1 MSDPLFF
8 APATILTLAQVV
20 ALTAAVPSSGA
31 DRDQLFQDVTAFD
44 AAGPR
49 TIARADDDA
58 SVAALSRTRA
68 GACFVTPDQAQ
79 HLPTST
85 IALVT
90 AVPHHAFAQVVGAF
104 HPTAGPPASM
114 FATRGISPAAF
125 VHSDARLEA
134 DVTVDPG
141 VIIGPKAE
149 IGSGTIVGANSVIG
163 PHVRIGRN
171 CAIGSQ
177 VTIAHALIGNA
188 VVIHPGARI
197 GQDGWA
203 AADRDRRAAII
214 GLGRVIIQDG
224 VEIGAN
230 ATIDRGG
237 LADTIIGEGSRID
250 NLVHIERDRM
260 IPRYAD
266 LRVTRSIA
274 QA

>member
-8 APATILTLAQVV
+8 SSVAALSLADVA
-20 ALTAAVPSSGA
+20 ALTSAIPSCGA
-31 DRDQLFQDVTAFD
+31 DPSKLFRDVAAFAD
-44 AAGPR
+44 AGPR
-49 TIARADDDA
+49 TIASADADA
-58 SVAALSRTRA
+58 TSLALSRSRA
-68 GACFVTPDQAQ
+68 GACFVTPAQAP
-79 HLPTST
+79 HLSAAV

-90 AVPHHAFAQVVGAF
+90 GTPRQAFALVAGAF
-104 HPTAGPPASM
+104 HPNVGAPTSL

-125 VHSDARLEA
+125 VHSDARLES
-134 DVTVDPG
+134 DVTIDPG
-141 VIIGPKAE
+141 VIVGPKAE

-177 VTIAHALIGNA
+177 VTITHALIGNA
-188 VVIHPGARI
+188 VVINPGARI

-203 AADRDRRAAII
+203 AADADRRVAII
-214 GLGRVIIQDG
+214 GLGRVIIQDA

-274 QA
+274 EG